1 MERMTSAELDKF
13 RCVTEWFGIDDEEMS
28 DGEENNDPL
37 LFATGPP
44 KKRKITDAPDDEPPK
59 LIPTA
64 HYRLVYGGN
73 SLFLFF
79 RVHQMICDRLGKM
92 KMKHAE
98 QMKDYEEEQAIA
110 AMQAEL
116 YKIHGKGF
124 GSHELNASDTN
135 NGLAIIK
142 SPRRSPASNYA
153 DLLCEIKS
161 LLDGNIDPN
170 TYEDNVRLL
179 FPIDGYLV
187 TTIDKLIAMVGRQL
201 HFLAQLRRLNT
212 HDAYKALLNV
222 VARLFLRRISSDPCT
237 GDFIAF
243 GGDGAP
249 SILSPSFG
257 WEGII
262 RRNRGRGLA
271 KMERMHYIR
280 KCRAGDMFAE
290 EHGVTWLAKGMQK
303 VTSHHPVYEFLQ
315 FNKYMLKNIAYQS
328 RSKYIHVS

>member
-1 MERMTSAELDKF
+1 VEEEYARSAETFFNCQNCFKIF
-13 RCVTEWFGIDDEEMS
+13 VIYEKKPVVTIELVDTETEEENG
-28 DGEENNDPL
+28 DGENIQP
-37 LFATGPP
+37 
-44 KKRKITDAPDDEPPK
+44 
-59 LIPTA
+59 
-64 HYRLVYGGN
+64 
-73 SLFLFF
+73 
-79 RVHQMICDRLGKM
+79 
-92 KMKHAE
+92 
-98 QMKDYEEEQAIA
+98 
-110 AMQAEL
+110 
-116 YKIHGKGF
+116 
-124 GSHELNASDTN
+124 
-135 NGLAIIK
+135 NG
-142 SPRRSPASNYA
+142 
-153 DLLCEIKS
+153 E
-161 LLDGNIDPN
+161 
-170 TYEDNVRLL
+170 
-179 FPIDGYLV
+179 
-187 TTIDKLIAMVGRQL
+187 TTIDPSSDEDSDHNEDTDEEQHRNGTTGLPKTNGFVDEKREDRTSCGAGPSTRSSSTIRKRSV
-201 HFLAQLRRLNT
+201 H
-212 HDAYKALLNV
+212 
-222 VARLFLRRISSDPCT
+222 RLFLRRNARMRNPECT